1 MNLTKELNMKNGLRV
16 LSLFVVCVALATG
29 AGFAADVAPTD
40 YKLAAAFKIGGDGGW
55 DYATLHHGL
64 VYVTRVTH
72 TMVIDVAT
80 GKVEADIGGQK
91 KSHGVALVPE
101 VRRGFISDGG
111 SGSVLIFDM
120 KTHQTLGS
128 VPAADD
134 ADGIIYDRASNRVL
148 VMCGDAHKMVAI
160 APDVNPNGGQ
170 PAATVDLGGS
180 PEFAV
185 ADENGKAYV
194 NIADKD
200 EVAVVDTKAMK
211 VVARWPIAPGMKPT
225 GMSMDRATHR
235 LFIGCR
241 NKHLIV
247 MNADDGKIV
256 ADLPIGAFVD
266 ATAFRDGLAF
276 ASCGD
281 GTLTIVRE
289 VSPEKFEVAQVLKT
303 ELGARTMAV
312 DPTGVMIYL
321 PTADLTFPAGSNPA
335 HPRPVPVPETF
346 RILVVTQ

>member
-1 MNLTKELNMKNGLRV
+1 MKNGLRV
-16 LSLFVVCVALATG
+16 LFLLIVGAALAAG
-29 AGFAADVAPTD
+29 AGFAADAGTTTPE
-40 YKLAAAFKIGGDGGW
+40 YKLAAAYKIGGDGGW

-64 VYVTRVTH
+64 LYVTRVTH
-72 TMVIDVAT
+72 TMVIDVST
-80 GKVEADIGGQK
+80 GKVVADINGQK
-91 KSHGVALVPE
+91 RSHGVALVPD

-120 KTHQTLGS
+120 KTYAVLGK

-148 VMCGDAHKMVAI
+148 VMCGDAHKLIAI
-160 APDVNPNGGQ
+160 APDVDPNGGK
-170 PAATVDLGGS
+170 PVATIDLGGS

-185 ADENGKAYV
+185 ADENGKVYV
-194 NIADKD
+194 NIEDKD

-211 VVARWPIAPGMKPT
+211 VVARWATAPGMKPT

-281 GTLTIVRE
+281 GTLTIIRE
-289 VSPEKFEVAQVLKT
+289 VSPDKFEVAQLLKT
-303 ELGARTMAV
+303 QLGARTMAA

-321 PTADLTFPAGSNPA
+321 PTADLTFPAGLNPE